1 MKEFVELRAKICS
14 HLKDNN
20 DEDKRA
26 KDIKKVCH
34 KKTRKFQDYKNFLE
48 AAQID
53 NKINY
58 LEKNKIDVDS
68 LRKDKKEFINNKL
81 ISKT

>member
-58 LEKNKIDVDS
+58 
-68 LRKDKKEFINNKL
+68 
-81 ISKT
+81 